1 MDGVNSTMIYCKN
14 FCECCTTIK
23 KKNAKEKEKRKKE
36 NTPYKKD
43 LVGAGRVAQAVREL
57 SQQT

>member
-1 MDGVNSTMIYCKN
+1 MIYCKN